1 MVDGGEFVRHV
12 AGDFFGRMQ
21 EDLQCVL
28 FAWCLESYV
37 KFPWN
42 EGVVGR
48 TDFFTVENDISKAID
63 GVKGKR
69 DMACEAVWRC
79 ERSFV

>member
-21 EDLQCVL
+21 EDLQRVL
-28 FAWCLESYV
+28 FAWCFESYV

-48 TDFFTVENDISKAID
+48 ADFFTVEDDVRKAVD
-63 GVKGKR
+63 GVESECH
-69 DMACEAVWRC
+69 MAVITVGRR